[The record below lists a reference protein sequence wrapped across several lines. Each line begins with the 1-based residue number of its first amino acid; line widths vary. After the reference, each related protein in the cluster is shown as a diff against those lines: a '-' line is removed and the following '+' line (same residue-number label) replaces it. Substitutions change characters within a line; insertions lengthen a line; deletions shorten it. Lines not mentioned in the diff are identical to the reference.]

1 MWWGA
6 AVPKGEF
13 AKSAPRLLFSMGVD
27 LGEHFKIRVKR
38 EPVVEAVCREREPTV
53 KRSNVMR
60 GASART
66 QSKWFYCVEGAC
78 TLVTRKSLSARI
90 ARFVDELVA
99 GFEAE
104 GTPPQS

>member
-1 MWWGA
+1 
-6 AVPKGEF
+6 
-13 AKSAPRLLFSMGVD
+13 MGVD

-60 GASART
+60 GVRT
-66 QSKWFYCVEGAC
+66 YAIEMVLLCRGGVHSGDSEE
-78 TLVTRKSLSARI
+78 LSARI